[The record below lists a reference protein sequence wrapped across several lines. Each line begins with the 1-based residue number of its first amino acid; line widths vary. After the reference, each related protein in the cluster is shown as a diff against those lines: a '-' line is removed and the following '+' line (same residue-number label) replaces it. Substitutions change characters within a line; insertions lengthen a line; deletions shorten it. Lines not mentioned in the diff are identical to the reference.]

1 MTTKKKSF
9 TSPTKVCLP
18 FFNRF
23 STMKKRRW
31 QEMALRSVF
40 TLCLLQ
46 STLWTH
52 GKMDRFFLLTFMT
65 PIFEGDTN
73 GRAVNRALDDST
85 YPGSKL
91 APSSFCKTIL
101 LVVWNETTYTRD
113 WLCHL
118 VDDGALFVCN
128 EPYEIN
134 DITTILIKTLLI
146 MTVRIT
152 LCAKQTRKSKWRYII
167 IWCSICVHICF
178 CVKV

>member
-1 MTTKKKSF
+1 MKTKKKSF
-9 TSPTKVCLP
+9 TSSTTVCLP

-31 QEMALRSVF
+31 QDMALRSVF

-65 PIFEGDTN
+65 PIFECDTN
-73 GRAVNRALDDST
+73 VRGSPVNRALDDST

-101 LVVWNETTYTRD
+101 LVVWNETTYTWD

-128 EPYEIN
+128 ECYEIY
-134 DITTILIKTLLI
+134 DTTTILIKTLLK
-146 MTVRIT
+146 MKVLIT
-152 LCAKQTRKSKWRYII
+152 LSTGDITYNYINNNWLNLQLI
-167 IWCSICVHICF
+167 LLYM
-178 CVKV
+178 